1 MAGIFPR
8 YTTISRLCACGAD
21 FGFDPYISD
30 VPDVQCDLN
39 TTNDLT
45 VQFTAMLNPDE
56 RVIIAKRPLKKC
68 ESWIEDI
75 YIFQVFK
82 DAWKFHN
89 DNSLRG
95 FRDKQAELKLY
106 ARYYTVEN
114 CAEESCRDCNSC
126 IRPSFSL
133 SRSAIIRLT
142 WRMLVLFINRL
153 HAISGRGGNYA
164 TQPRHAGIN

>member
-1 MAGIFPR
+1 
-8 YTTISRLCACGAD
+8 
-21 FGFDPYISD
+21 
-30 VPDVQCDLN
+30 VQCDLN
-39 TTNDLT
+39 TTNGLT
-45 VQFTAMLNPDE
+45 VHFTAMLNPDG
-56 RVIIAKRPLKKC
+56 RVFIAKRPLKKC

-114 CAEESCRDCNSC
+114 WAEESCRDCNSC
-126 IRPSFSL
+126 DCPSFTHS
-133 SRSAIIRLT
+133 SSAIT
-142 WRMLVLFINRL
+142 DL
-153 HAISGRGGNYA
+153 HL
-164 TQPRHAGIN
+164 Q

>member
-1 MAGIFPR
+1 MKGKSSGFSLDTA
-8 YTTISRLCACGAD
+8 TISRLCACGAD
-21 FGFDPYISD
+21 FGFDLYISD

-39 TTNDLT
+39 TTNDFT

-68 ESWIEDI
+68 DAWIEDV

-82 DAWKFHN
+82 EAWQFQN

-106 ARYYTVEN
+106 ARHYSVEN
-114 CAEESCRDCNSC
+114 CTEESCWDCNYC

-133 SRSAIIRLT
+133 SRSAIIRLNAANARFVYQPFT
-142 WRMLVLFINRL
+142 RDQR
-153 HAISGRGGNYA
+153 ARG
-164 TQPRHAGIN
+164 

>member
-1 MAGIFPR
+1 LTSSNVWPGFSLDTA
-8 YTTISRLCACGAD
+8 TIGRLCACGAD

-39 TTNDLT
+39 TTNDFT
-45 VQFTAMLNPDE
+45 VHFTAMLNPDE

-68 ESWIEDI
+68 DSWIEDV

-82 DAWKFHN
+82 EAWKFHT

-106 ARYYTVEN
+106 ARHYSVEN
-114 CAEESCRDCNSC
+114 CTEESCRDCNYC

-133 SRSAIIRLT
+133 SRSSIIRLNAANARFVYQPFT
-142 WRMLVLFINRL
+142 RDQRK
-153 HAISGRGGNYA
+153 RG
-164 TQPRHAGIN
+164 

>member
-1 MAGIFPR
+1 
-8 YTTISRLCACGAD
+8 
-21 FGFDPYISD
+21 
-30 VPDVQCDLN
+30 
-39 TTNDLT
+39 
-45 VQFTAMLNPDE
+45 
-56 RVIIAKRPLKKC
+56 KRPLKKS

-133 SRSAIIRLT
+133 SRSAIIRLNVANARFVYQPFT
-142 WRMLVLFINRL
+142 RDHR
-153 HAISGRGGNYA
+153 ARG
-164 TQPRHAGIN
+164 